1 MTLVSCD
8 LCLHYAS
15 RDPSVIRLQGTFT
28 VKPQSPQSHW
38 IAQHVVYV
46 PLGKLT
52 LSKVY
57 RSD

>member
-1 MTLVSCD
+1 MTLMSCD

-15 RDPSVIRLQGTFT
+15 RDPSVIRLQDTFT
-28 VKPQSPQSHW
+28 R
-38 IAQHVVYV
+38 HVVHV